1 MERFV
6 HQTGEYRESNSDGII
21 NTTMECESECQKKFM
36 IAFLVLLDVPLHEDP
51 GCHDCQ
57 QTDLQRS
64 RPEWMSWEEK
74 NVQME

>member
-6 HQTGEYRESNSDGII
+6 HQTSEYRESNSDGII
-21 NTTMECESECQKKFM
+21 NTTMECESESQTKFV
-36 IAFLVLLDVPLHEDP
+36 IAFLVLLDVPLHKDP

-57 QTDLQRS
+57 QTDTQRS
-64 RPEWMSWEEK
+64 CLLGMSQEVR